1 MPIRKPFCSD
11 ISRMPEDK
19 RRSRSFSSVAGPL
32 ALVVVLGPRGR
43 DPLQHQRFELLLVFE
58 HERNGERVGASSEL
72 SRLVIAGQSNQIFLR
87 RHQGET
93 VAVSF
98 VA

>member
-1 MPIRKPFCSD
+1 MPIRKPSCSGT
-11 ISRMPEDK
+11 SRMPEHE
-19 RRSRSFSSVAGPL
+19 RRNRSFFSVADPL
-32 ALVVVLGPRGR
+32 AFIVVLGPRGR
-43 DPLQHQRFELLLVFE
+43 NPFQHQRFELLLVFE

-72 SRLVIAGQSNQIFLR
+72 RRLVIAAQSSQIFLR

-93 VAVSF
+93 IAVSF

>member
-1 MPIRKPFCSD
+1 MPGH
-11 ISRMPEDK
+11 E
-19 RRSRSFSSVAGPL
+19 RRSRSFFSVADPL
-32 ALVVVLGPRGR
+32 ALVVLGPRGR
-43 DPLQHQRFELLLVFE
+43 NPLQHQRFELLLVFE

-93 VAVSF
+93 IAVSF